1 MSIVHRYLMIFIF
14 GACMILGIQIP
25 NFVDQYEKRIDAHY
39 IEVVQNFRGFQ
50 EIANHYYGGNIEAL
64 IRKHKT
70 SSDETFQAEGKPI
83 EQMYKRIL
91 QFEREKA
98 SLDTTYPKKAIHV
111 LVNGDR
117 EVIEET
123 YSNYSAG
130 IILDKSAIL
139 SGILVSIATCF
150 LLELIL
156 ILGKR
161 IIRLNKSLERTG

>member
-14 GACMILGIQIP
+14 GACLIIGIQIP
-25 NFVDQYEKRIDAHY
+25 NFIDQYEKRIDAHY
-39 IEVVQNFRGFQ
+39 IEVLQNFRGFQ
-50 EIANHYYGGNIEAL
+50 EIANRYYGGDIEAL
-64 IRKHKT
+64 IKRHET
-70 SSDETFQAEGKPI
+70 STDETFQAEGKPI
-83 EQMYKRIL
+83 EQMYKRML
-91 QFEREKA
+91 RFEREKA

-111 LVNGDR
+111 IVNGDR
-117 EVIEET
+117 EIIEET

-130 IILDKSAIL
+130 IVLDKLAIL
-139 SGILVSIATCF
+139 SGIVVSVAACF